1 MNDYLEMAAL
11 EHTGGILQVGKE
23 KKRTPSSVCWICFSL
38 ALLMGAF
45 MVVQGYIYHGNVKAK
60 FSEFDSRIS
69 DQIKK
74 MENVELEDQKELIS
88 IIKEEID
95 KTIDIIVKLNQSQ
108 SKQSFG
114 MQKML
119 KNISNNISGKEELIK
134 SMK

>member
-1 MNDYLEMAAL
+1 
-11 EHTGGILQVGKE
+11 
-23 KKRTPSSVCWICFSL
+23 
-38 ALLMGAF
+38 